1 MLAEDLALSIFF
13 FFLNTV
19 NIRVKLILE
28 GQGFKHMNN
37 PTNFNERKSS
47 QD

>member
-13 FFLNTV
+13 LNTM
-19 NIRVKLILE
+19 NIRVKLILR

-37 PTNFNERKSS
+37 PTNFSERKSL